1 VKHYLYSQ
9 RHTHSLPARF
19 RSSRLLIVGCGD
31 VGMRMS
37 GLINERTRLF
47 GTTRSPSKFDAI
59 RSNGI
64 TPLHLDLLD
73 LKRCRQLVAVANRIV
88 VLAPPPNV
96 GSTDPHT
103 LNLIRALNFHR
114 AKRNLTPTIRT
125 RMLPQICYVS
135 TTGVYGDHN
144 GAWIN
149 ELTPTTPQS
158 DRGKRRVAAEHIL
171 RQAVGKLQIRLDVLR
186 APGIYAENRLPLERL
201 KLGTPAL
208 KADED
213 VYTNHI
219 HALDLARICLR
230 AVFYKSR
237 TESGSRI
244 YNACDQS
251 VLKMGDYFDLVAARF
266 NLTTAP
272 RVSRAQLKT
281 IVSPALL
288 SFMSESRRINGYR
301 MEREL
306 KLKLRYPTVADF
318 LNSIL

>member
-1 VKHYLYSQ
+1 
-9 RHTHSLPARF
+9 
-19 RSSRLLIVGCGD
+19 
-31 VGMRMS
+31 MS

-47 GTTRSPSKFDAI
+47 GTTRSLSKFEAL
-59 RSNGI
+59 RSNRI

-73 LKRCRQLVAVANRIV
+73 VKRCRQLVAIANRIV

-96 GSTDPHT
+96 GNADPHT
-103 LNLIRALNFHR
+103 INLIRALNFNR
-114 AKRNLTPTIRT
+114 AKRNVTPTT
-125 RMLPQICYVS
+125 RPRPLPQICYVS

-158 DRGKRRVAAEHIL
+158 DRGKRRLAAEHVL
-171 RQAVGKLQIRLDVLR
+171 RQAVGQLQIRLDILR

-201 KLGTPAL
+201 KIGTPAL

-219 HALDLARICLR
+219 HALDLARICLK
-230 AVFYKSR
+230 AVFYKSKAK
-237 TESGSRI
+237 SGSRI

-251 VLKMGDYFDLVAARF
+251 VLKMGDYFDLVATRF
-266 NLTTAP
+266 NLATPP
-272 RVSRAQLKT
+272 RVSRTELKSA
-281 IVSPALL
+281 ISPALL
-288 SFMSESRRINGYR
+288 SFMSESRRINGHR

-306 KLKLRYPTVADF
+306 KLKLRYPTVTDF